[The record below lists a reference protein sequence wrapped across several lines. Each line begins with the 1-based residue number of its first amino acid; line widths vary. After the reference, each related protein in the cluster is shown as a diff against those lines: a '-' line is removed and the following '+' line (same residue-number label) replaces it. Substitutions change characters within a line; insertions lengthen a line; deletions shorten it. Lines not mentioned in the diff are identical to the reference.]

1 MRKIKTFKLFENN
14 SIDYI
19 EGELE
24 DIVVHYCEGTNADFK
39 LDSILCDGGVFI
51 WKVDSGSSMEI
62 RGKENWW
69 NFVKIHNNMASE
81 LGYEFY
87 PISDYLLFTKFD
99 NLEGTIIEIL
109 DWISN
114 NLEMKVDVTDFNN
127 GYVVGKRLR
136 TSYSYEG
143 KILIGWTK
151 YTNSEGVE
159 SLSPMRGSFIRPL
172 KLEPIGA
179 MNKVGVYVD
188 KVIYTISSGIV
199 NVERWIRIIRSWLE
213 ERDPLFKEFNIS
225 IERNDSLT

>member
-1 MRKIKTFKLFENN
+1 MRKIKTFRLFESN

-39 LDSILCDGGVFI
+39 LESILCDGGVFI
-51 WKVDSGSSMEI
+51 WKVDSDSSMEI
-62 RGKENWW
+62 RSKENWW

-87 PISDYLLFTKFD
+87 PLSDYLLFTKFD

-109 DWISN
+109 DWISG
-114 NLEMKVDVTDFNN
+114 LEMVVDVTDFNN

-136 TSYSYEG
+136 TSYSYGG

-159 SLSPMRGSFIRPL
+159 SLSPMRGSFNRPL
-172 KLEPIGA
+172 KLEPKGA
-179 MNKVGVYVD
+179 INKVGVYVD
-188 KVIYTISSGIV
+188 KIIYSISSGIV
-199 NVERWIRIIRSWLE
+199 NVERWMGIIRSWLE

-225 IERNDSLT
+225 IDRTN